1 MTGEKMAGEK
11 VAPATGGKDTTLA
24 LVAYVLTWLTGLLV
38 FVIAKD
44 KFAKFHGMQAL
55 ILGILGLVLGFV
67 TFGLGSIL
75 LWIYGLYVG
84 VVYAYKGQM
93 YKIPYIGDYAEK
105 YAS

>member
-11 VAPATGGKDTTLA
+11 VAPSAGGKDTTLA

-55 ILGILGLVLGFV
+55 ILGIVGLVLGFV

-75 LWIYGLYVG
+75 LWLYGLYVG
-84 VVYAYKGQM
+84 
-93 YKIPYIGDYAEK
+93 IGEQRE
-105 YAS
+105 